1 MTTMVSRTF
10 GRSFEALGDIA
21 AFTRA
26 TFGEHQL
33 DARLLPV
40 VDLAL
45 EELFTNMVKYSRT
58 TDPEVRIDMTRV
70 AGGVEVTITDRG
82 VDFFDVT
89 RAGEVDV
96 SLPIGERTAGGLGLH
111 LIRKMVDFIEY
122 QYLEDSRSSR
132 ITFRATAVERR
143 RKPRDKKMLAID
155 YGADGKVVIAG
166 RLDAAQC
173 AAAQAF
179 LDRVEGSVTLDC
191 ARLEYISSAGLRVF
205 LLAARS
211 SQRSGLSFAVCS
223 LHQPVREVFDL
234 SGFSRVMTVQP
245 DRSTA
250 LAQLLVRPA

>member
-191 ARLEYISSAGLRVF
+191 ARLEYISSAGLGV
-205 LLAARS
+205 LLKTQKRLMAAAGKMRLAGVNRHL
-211 SQRSGLSFAVCS
+211 QDIF
-223 LHQPVREVFDL
+223 QY
-234 SGFSRVMTVQP
+234 SGFDQIFEIE
-245 DRSTA
+245 
-250 LAQLLVRPA
+250 PAE